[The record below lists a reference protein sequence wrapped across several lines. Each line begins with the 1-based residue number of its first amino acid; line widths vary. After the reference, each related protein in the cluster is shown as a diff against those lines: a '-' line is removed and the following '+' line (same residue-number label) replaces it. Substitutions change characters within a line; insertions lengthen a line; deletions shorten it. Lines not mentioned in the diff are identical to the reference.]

1 MDSTTE
7 VQTCGIHN
15 TIGADGSM
23 RSLDIPLA
31 IGSRA
36 EPSDG
41 GWVVDLGTV
50 HSGASS
56 ERHSEG
62 VRVDVAVSWCVQTC
76 QHLIDF
82 LKKKRH
88 YGGFNGSFPSQST
101 HPKWFYIQTLSI
113 LSRGKSSLTF
123 SGPIKYCSVTCQCVR
138 VIWYF
143 ISSTRAGE
151 EAIRTLPGWWRP
163 TACRGPW

>member
-82 LKKKRH
+82 FLKK
-88 YGGFNGSFPSQST
+88 T
-101 HPKWFYIQTLSI
+101 
-113 LSRGKSSLTF
+113 SL
-123 SGPIKYCSVTCQCVR
+123 
-138 VIWYF
+138 
-143 ISSTRAGE
+143 
-151 EAIRTLPGWWRP
+151 WWL
-163 TACRGPW
+163 

>member
-1 MDSTTE
+1 
-7 VQTCGIHN
+7 
-15 TIGADGSM
+15 M

-36 EPSDG
+36 EPGDRG
-41 GWVVDLGTV
+41 RVVDLGTV
-50 HSGASS
+50 HSGAGS

-62 VRVDVAVSWCVQTC
+62 VRVDVAVSWRVQAC

-82 LKKKRH
+82 FA
-88 YGGFNGSFPSQST
+88 FNGSFPPKST
-101 HPKWFYIQTLSI
+101 HLKWFYIQTVSI

-138 VIWYF
+138 VI
-143 ISSTRAGE
+143 
-151 EAIRTLPGWWRP
+151 
-163 TACRGPW
+163 